1 MKKFNFQLEKILNVR
16 RFQQEQAELALGKAL
31 GEENAI
37 QKKIEMIA
45 AQHSAVVHQISAT
58 TDFSAIS
65 AAQQYFQM
73 LDVQK
78 ESLLNDLAQAKLI
91 TEQKRKILQEKMKK
105 TSSLEKLREKEYNTY
120 HSEAILEEEIITD
133 DIVTSRF
140 SRK

>member
-58 TDFSAIS
+58 TDFSAIR